1 LSDKVKVSCLQCGT
15 TNNYPMGSVGRVVVC
30 GRCRTP
36 LPIPGKVLEP
46 SPEKVYSLL
55 NSGRLP
61 ILIELYTNTCA
72 ACQVMQP
79 IVERLAMRRAGE
91 IMVLRLNAEIHGE
104 LASRLGV
111 QGVPTFVI
119 FSKTTERGRTSGA
132 MSEADFSFWAAS
144 LA

>member
-1 LSDKVKVSCLQCGT
+1 LSEKVKVSCLECGT
-15 TNNYPMGSVGRVVVC
+15 TNNYPMDSVGRVIVC

-61 ILIELYTNTCA
+61 VLIDFYTNTCS

-91 IMVLRLNAEIHGE
+91 IVVLRLNAEIHGE
-104 LASRLGV
+104 LASRLGI

-119 FSKTTERGRTSGA
+119 FYKTTERGRTSGA
-132 MSEADFSFWAAS
+132 MGEADFSFWAAS
-144 LA
+144 LT

>member
-1 LSDKVKVSCLQCGT
+1 MSEKVKVSCLKCGT
-15 TNNYPMGSVGRVVVC
+15 TNNYPMDSVGRVVVC

-36 LPIPGKVLEP
+36 LPIPGKILGP
-46 SPEKVYSLL
+46 SPETVYSLL

-61 ILIELYTNTCA
+61 ILIEFYTDTCV

-91 IMVLRLNAEIHGE
+91 VMVLRLSADMHRE

-119 FSKTTERGRTSGA
+119 FYNTIERGRASGA
-132 MSEADFSFWAAS
+132 MNEADFSLWAAS
-144 LA
+144 LT